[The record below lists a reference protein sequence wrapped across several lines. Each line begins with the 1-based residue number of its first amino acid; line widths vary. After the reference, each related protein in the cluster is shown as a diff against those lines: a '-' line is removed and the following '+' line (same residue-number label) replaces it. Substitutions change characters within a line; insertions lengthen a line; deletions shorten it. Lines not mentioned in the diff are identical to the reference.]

1 MSVEPALLGGVAL
14 FRSMDDDERRAL
26 AAVMDLREVRAGAIV
41 FQAGE
46 EGDSLLCVVDGR
58 LDTLVKDNAGQEIVL
73 AVVGPGDAV
82 GEMSM
87 LDGRPRS
94 ATVRCTEDARLL
106 VLERDHL
113 LAVLPRSPHLA
124 LDMMAQMAARARR
137 VDDLLRS
144 RVSRNVN
151 EEVEAQRTTVERVAD
166 AIAAF
171 SGSIPFLVL
180 HATWFACWIGWNV
193 LRPRGFDPY
202 PFGLLT
208 MVVSL
213 EAIFLSVFV
222 LLSQSRQAAKDRV
235 HSDVEY
241 EVNVKAEMEV
251 AALHEK
257 LDRLHEELV
266 DRLRRLGRD
275 LEAGGP
281 RANAAGAE

>member
-1 MSVEPALLGGVAL
+1 MPVDAALLGGVTL
-14 FRSMDDDERRAL
+14 FRSMDDEERRAL
-26 AAVMDLREVRAGAIV
+26 AAVMELREVRAGATV
-41 FQAGE
+41 FRQGDQ
-46 EGDSLLCVVDGR
+46 GDSLMCVVEGQ
-58 LDTLVKDNAGQEIVL
+58 LDTVVKDNAGQDIVL
-73 AVVGPGDAV
+73 AAIGAGDVV

-106 VLERDHL
+106 VLERDDL
-113 LAVLPRSPHLA
+113 LKVLPRSPHLA
-124 LDMMAQMAARARR
+124 LDMMGEMAARARK

-151 EEVEAQRTTVERVAD
+151 EEVAERQTTVERIAD

-171 SGSIPFLVL
+171 SGSISFLLL
-180 HATWFACWIGWNV
+180 HAVWFALWIGWNT
-193 LRPRGFDPY
+193 LGPHHFDPF

-222 LLSQSRQAAKDRV
+222 LISQSRQAAKERV
-235 HSDVEY
+235 RSDIEY
-241 EVNVKAEMEV
+241 DVNVKAEMEV

-257 LDRLHEELV
+257 LYRLHEQIVE
-266 DRLRRLGRD
+266 RLRRMGKEL
-275 LEAGGP
+275 
-281 RANAAGAE
+281 NARG

>member
-1 MSVEPALLGGVAL
+1 
-14 FRSMDDDERRAL
+14 
-26 AAVMDLREVRAGAIV
+26 
-41 FQAGE
+41 
-46 EGDSLLCVVDGR
+46 
-58 LDTLVKDNAGQEIVL
+58 
-73 AVVGPGDAV
+73 
-82 GEMSM
+82 MSM

-106 VLERDHL
+106 VLERGEL
-113 LAVLPRSPHLA
+113 LAVVPRSPHLA
-124 LDMMAQMAARARR
+124 LDMMAQMAARARK

-151 EEVEAQRTTVERVAD
+151 QEVAGRRTAVERIAD

-171 SGSIPFLVL
+171 SGSIPFLLL
-180 HATWFACWIGWNV
+180 HGAWFASWVAWNT
-193 LRPRGFDPY
+193 LQPHGFDPY

-222 LLSQSRQAAKDRV
+222 LLSQARQAAKDRV
-235 HSDVEY
+235 HADVEY

-257 LDRLHEELV
+257 LDRLNEQIVE
-266 DRLRRLGRD
+266 RLQRMGKE
-275 LEAGGP
+275 LEA
-281 RANAAGAE
+281 RRSGADASGRS

>member
-1 MSVEPALLGGVAL
+1 MAVAPALLGGVAL
-14 FRSMDDDERRAL
+14 FRSMDDEERRAL
-26 AAVMDLREVRAGAIV
+26 AAVMVLKHVRAGEVV
-41 FQAGE
+41 FRQGE
-46 EGDSLLCVVDGR
+46 DGDSLLCVVDG
-58 LDTLVKDNAGQEIVL
+58 LLETLVKDIAGQEIVL
-73 AVVGPGDAV
+73 ATVGAGDAV

-106 VLERDHL
+106 VLAREDL
-113 LAVLPRSPHLA
+113 LAVLRRSPHLA

-151 EEVEAQRTTVERVAD
+151 EEVEAQRTAVERIAD

-171 SGSIPFLVL
+171 SGSIPFLVV
-180 HATWFACWIGWNV
+180 HATWFVLWIAWNT
-193 LRPRGFDPY
+193 LASPRFDPY

-208 MVVSL
+208 MIVSL

-222 LLSQSRQAAKDRV
+222 LLSQNRQAAKDRV
-235 HSDVEY
+235 RSDVEY
-241 EVNVKAEMEV
+241 DVNVKAEMEV

-257 LDRLHEELV
+257 LDGMQEQIIE
-266 DRLRRLGRD
+266 RLRRLALSSER
-275 LEAGGP
+275 
-281 RANAAGAE
+281 